1 MTKRRGVKRNL
12 KKTKRRYKKNL
23 GKTKRRY
30 MSKKGGGGDDAINVS
45 SDGNDNNDV
54 APSLHKHYVL
64 KDNKIILDIVKE
76 LFDDCKFIKNRKM
89 SDSDRMRLNRDCGLN
104 ISPLFYNLDF
114 QKELLEETLEDS
126 LNNNEIKYFQITFE
140 PPMYEKQLTRF
151 EIAISNNNFIFLGTS
166 LNTVFNKKLEELL
179 IKYDINTSTEEMP

>member
-1 MTKRRGVKRNL
+1 MTKRRGVKRNF

-30 MSKKGGGGDDAINVS
+30 RSKKGGGNDDAINVS

-64 KDNKIILDIVKE
+64 KDNNIILDILKE

-89 SDSDRMRLNRDCGLN
+89 SDSDTARLNRDCGLN

-140 PPMYEKQLTRF
+140 PPIYEKQLTRF